1 MQTLYK
7 VLNRD
12 MTSPFQSFQYRKRK
26 WYHCDDF
33 DTNPNHDCS
42 NGFYATDI
50 DGFPYSF
57 NIHRA
62 VYECRVKGDGVEFNQ
77 FKRRYP
83 NIIID
88 REVPHDEV
96 RRLAAGWNN
105 RVGYKLSEVL
115 FPVNPLLLD
124 VREVNDE
131 HISLLGNW
139 ASVGASVGDSVGAS
153 VGDSVGASVWD
164 SVRDSVWASVGA
176 SVGGSVRGSVW
187 DSVGAYCGSL
197 FPNITNWQCI
207 NHAFGEYPFQ
217 PCVDLWRQGFV
228 PSCGDGKIWRLHAG
242 RDAAI
247 VWEGKI

>member
-50 DGFPYSF
+50 DGLPYSF

-124 VREVNDE
+124 VREVNGE
-131 HISLLGNW
+131 HISLLRNW
-139 ASVGASVGDSVGAS
+139 ASVWASARASVRDSVGAS
-153 VGDSVGASVWD
+153 VGDSV
-164 SVRDSVWASVGA
+164 
-176 SVGGSVRGSVW
+176 W
-187 DSVGAYCGSL
+187 DSVGDSVWAYCGSL

-228 PSCGDGKIWRLHAG
+228 PSCVDGKIWRLHAG